1 MYLRRGHIILI
12 AGGAVAAVSFA
23 TFIYLLSGNIHTIK
37 PNESLTIQR
46 FMSSNAS
53 EGVYRIS
60 FPLFEGK
67 PSLKIVN
74 PINQTIVERPI
85 EPPLVNE
92 VFTITESGYYTL
104 NITNPSSDAT
114 LEATILFGERESFAT
129 PELVS
134 NLVYVGIIATIA
146 GAVITVLDRRRTSK
160 MKQFGDTS
168 DLV

>member
-1 MYLRRGHIILI
+1 MI

-23 TFIYLLSGNIHTIK
+23 TFIYLLAGNIHTIK
-37 PNESLTIQR
+37 PNENLTIQR
-46 FMSSNAS
+46 FISSNAS
-53 EGVYRIS
+53 QGVYRIS

-67 PSLKIVN
+67 PNLKIVN
-74 PINQTIVERPI
+74 PINQTIVERTI
-85 EPPLVNE
+85 DPPLVSE

-104 NITNPSSDAT
+104 VLTNPSSDTT
-114 LEATILFGERESFAT
+114 LEATILFGDRESFAT

-134 NLVYVGIIATIA
+134 NFVYVGIIAAIA
-146 GAVITVLDRRRTSK
+146 GTVITVLDRRRTSK